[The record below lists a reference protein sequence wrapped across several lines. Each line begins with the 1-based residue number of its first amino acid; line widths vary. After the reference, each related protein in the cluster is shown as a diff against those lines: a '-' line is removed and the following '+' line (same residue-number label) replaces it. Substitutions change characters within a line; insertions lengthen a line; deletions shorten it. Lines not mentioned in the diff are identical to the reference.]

1 MNLPS
6 QTQPRPPGWRP
17 LKYFCAEPPQYGLNV
32 SSSEYTDHNS
42 GGLRLLRTTDIN
54 EDGSLTFGNE
64 VYINPEGESPNYR
77 LTAGDLLLSR
87 SGTLGRSFL
96 CTTSSPPSTFAG
108 YLIRFRPKSNVD
120 PRYLN
125 YCSRATF
132 FEDGIKA
139 NAVSSTIANFNA
151 ERYGSL
157 QLPWRPLAEQRAIA
171 DYLDAETARIDTLI
185 SKKRRLIELLQER
198 RAEVT
203 RAGVTGQLVGN
214 SPMAKSSVPWITTQ
228 TPKHWGSPKIGYV
241 AVLGSGHTP
250 SRSVREWWVRRE
262 CTIPWITTG
271 EVANLRSD
279 RIESIERTRECV
291 SEIGLANSSAV
302 VHPAGTVVLSRTA
315 SVGYSGIM
323 ATDMATS
330 QDFATWTCGPSLL
343 PRFLLLCLRA
353 MRPDLLGRL
362 TMGSTHKTIYMP
374 DIQSLAIPLPPIA
387 EQHQIINAVWK
398 QLKRLG
404 PAEDRITAQISLLRE
419 SRQALISAAVTG
431 DLATPGLATETPT
444 VRPIS
449 P

>member
-157 QLPWRPLAEQRAIA
+157 KLPWRTLAEQRAIA

-185 SKKRRLIELLQER
+185 SKKRRLIELL
-198 RAEVT
+198 AEYRTALITQTVT
-203 RAGVTGQLVGN
+203 RGLDPSSRLRPSGVDWLGN
-214 SPMAKSSVPWITTQ
+214 IPT
-228 TPKHWGSPKIGYV
+228 HWGSPKISHV

-250 SRSVREWWVRRE
+250 SRSVPEWWVPQE
-262 CTIPWITTG
+262 CTVPWITTG

-279 RIESIERTRECV
+279 RIEYIERTRECV

-302 VHPAGTVVLSRTA
+302 VHPADTVVLSRTA

-330 QDFATWTCGPSLL
+330 QDFATWTCGPNLL

-353 MRPDLLGRL
+353 MRPDLIGRL

-374 DIQSLAIPLPPIA
+374 DIQSLAIPLPPIT

-404 PAEDRITAQISLLRE
+404 PAEDRITAQISLLLE
-419 SRQALISAAVTG
+419 HRQSLISAAVTG
-431 DLATPGLATETPT
+431 ELT
-444 VRPIS
+444 VQN
-449 P
+449 

>member
-157 QLPWRPLAEQRAIA
+157 QLPWRTLAEQRAIA

-198 RAEVT
+198 WRSEVMNTIFQQSHSVRRAAIRHVVDLLPGYAFT
-203 RAGVTGQLVGN
+203 
-214 SPMAKSSVPWITTQ
+214 SSEFAEEGIRLLRGLNIAPGRLRWDSDVV
-228 TPKHWGSPKIGYV
+228 YV
-241 AVLGSGHTP
+241 A
-250 SRSVREWWVRRE
+250 
-262 CTIPWITTG
+262 
-271 EVANLRSD
+271 
-279 RIESIERTRECV
+279 
-291 SEIGLANSSAV
+291 
-302 VHPAGTVVLSRTA
+302 
-315 SVGYSGIM
+315 
-323 ATDMATS
+323 
-330 QDFATWTCGPSLL
+330 
-343 PRFLLLCLRA
+343 
-353 MRPDLLGRL
+353 
-362 TMGSTHKTIYMP
+362 
-374 DIQSLAIPLPPIA
+374 
-387 EQHQIINAVWK
+387 
-398 QLKRLG
+398 
-404 PAEDRITAQISLLRE
+404 AEDRPQYSEYELAEGDIVLGMDRPVIASGMRVASVSPSDLPCLLVQRVARIRTTKHADIRYIRFILESDAFVAYFSPISTGV
-419 SRQALISAAVTG
+419 SVPHISADQVLSFRAPLPSRGVQSA
-431 DLATPGLATETPT
+431 LATQLAKNRRILLPYE
-444 VRPIS
+444 IG
-449 P
+449 